1 MLELFLIKYLKDE
14 LLLLVFSTN
23 LGLIESLTT
32 AGASDLIDFLKGFLI
47 GLGILMVE
55 RIYANYIIDF
65 VL

>member
-1 MLELFLIKYLKDE
+1 M
-14 LLLLVFSTN
+14 LLLIFSTN

-65 VL
+65 FVKITGKFLK